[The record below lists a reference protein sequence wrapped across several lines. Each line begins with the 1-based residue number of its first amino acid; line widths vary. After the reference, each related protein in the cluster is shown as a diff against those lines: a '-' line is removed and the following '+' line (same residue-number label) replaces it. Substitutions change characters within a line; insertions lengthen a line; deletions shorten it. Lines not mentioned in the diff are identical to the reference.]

1 MTRNEVLEKFGMDS
15 GYVYRNNKG
24 KKDIDVLKDVN
35 TSIWTYG
42 SFILTSVP
50 VEHEDYTL
58 IDEE

>member
-42 SFILTSVP
+42 PFILTLVP